1 MTQKEFNDTIKK
13 YLEGNCT
20 QEEEREIEEWYA
32 THKFESLNMGSEEM
46 TSIEKRIWSGIVQKT
61 TLKKRFRVLKQIG
74 VFAAAACVI
83 LVAGFFFKPR
93 HQPPSETGNGISE
106 KRHLTLPDGSEVTLE
121 KNAQIHFDKNFNTVH
136 RNVTL
141 DGSAFFQVTP
151 DKTRPFIISSGDLV
165 TEVLGTSF
173 EISQN
178 PDRDVIEVRVVT
190 GEVTVYNPSMKKQTK
205 VILTPN
211 QKVVYNK
218 LFKNLNR
225 TLVESPQPLTEKV
238 SAESKFI
245 FVNTPLREVAQTFR
259 EVYGIDFQI
268 YDKNIEECIVNA
280 DLENLPMFTRL
291 DLICRSVDA
300 SYIIN
305 GTTVFLSGEGCN

>member
-13 YLEGNCT
+13 YLEGSCT
-20 QEEEREIEEWYA
+20 EKEEKEIEEWYA
-32 THKFESLNMGSEEM
+32 THTFESLNMGSEEKA
-46 TSIEKRIWSGIVQKT
+46 SIEKRMWTGIVQKVP
-61 TLKKRFRVLKQIG
+61 LKKRFRVLRQIG
-74 VFAAAACVI
+74 GFAAAACI
-83 LVAGFFFKPR
+83 LLIAGLFFKTR
-93 HQPPSETGNGISE
+93 LQPPSENASTISE

-121 KNAQIHFDKNFNTVH
+121 KNAQIHFDKNFNTAH

-141 DGSAFFQVTP
+141 NGSAFFHVMP

-173 EISQN
+173 EISQT
-178 PDRDVIEVRVVT
+178 PDHDVIEVRVVT

-245 FVNTPLREVAQTFR
+245 FINTPLREVARTFR

-300 SYIIN
+300 TYIIN

>member
-13 YLEGNCT
+13 YLEGGCT
-20 QEEEREIEEWYA
+20 QEEERQIEEWYA
-32 THKFESLNMGSEEM
+32 TQKLESLHIPTEEM
-46 TSIEKRIWSGIVQKT
+46 ISIEKRMWGNIAQKLP
-61 TLKKRFRVLKQIG
+61 LKRRLLTWGKIG
-74 VFAAAACVI
+74 VAAACMLV
-83 LVAGFFFKPR
+83 VAGLLFKTRLKPKF
-93 HQPPSETGNGISE
+93 ETENMVTE
-106 KRHLTLPDGSEVTLE
+106 KRHLTLPDGSEVTLAR
-121 KNAQIHFDKNFNTVH
+121 NAQIHFDKNFNKNH

-141 DGSAFFQVTP
+141 EGSAFFHVTP
-151 DKTRPFIISSGDLV
+151 DKNKPFVIFSGDLV

-178 PDRDVIEVRVVT
+178 SDLDVIEVRVVT
-190 GEVTVYNPSMKKQTK
+190 GEVTVYNPHMKKQTRM
-205 VILTPN
+205 ILSPN

-225 TLVESPQPLTEKV
+225 TLVESPQPLPGKV
-238 SAESKFI
+238 FPESRFV
-245 FVNTPLREVAQTFR
+245 FVNTPLREVARTFT

-268 YDKNIEECIVNA
+268 DDKNIEECIVNA

-291 DLICRSVDA
+291 ELICKSVEA

>member
-20 QEEEREIEEWYA
+20 PEEERQIEEWYA
-32 THKFESLNMGSEEM
+32 TQKFESLNMGTEEM
-46 TSIEKRIWSGIVQKT
+46 ISIEKRMWGNIVQKSA
-61 TLKKRFRVLKQIG
+61 LKRRFRILKRIG
-74 VFAAAACVI
+74 MAGAAACVI
-83 LVAGFFFKPR
+83 MMTGLLFKTRLKPK
-93 HQPPSETGNGISE
+93 SGIENVISE
-106 KRHLTLPDGSEVTLE
+106 KRHLTLPDGSEVTLAQ
-121 KNAQIHFDKNFNTVH
+121 NAQIHFDENFNTVH

-141 DGSAFFQVTP
+141 EGSAFFNVTP
-151 DKTRPFIISSGDLV
+151 DKTRPFVISSGDLV

-173 EISQN
+173 EISQSA
-178 PDRDVIEVRVVT
+178 DRDVIEVRVVT
-190 GEVTVYNPSMKKQTK
+190 GEVTVYNPGMKKQTK
-205 VILTPN
+205 VVLSPN

-225 TLVESPQPLTEKV
+225 TLVESPQPLADKV

-245 FVNTPLREVAQTFR
+245 FVNTPLREVAKTFR

-268 YDKNIEECIVNA
+268 YDKNMEECIVNA

-291 DLICRSVDA
+291 ELICKSVEA
-300 SYIIN
+300 SYSIN
-305 GTTVFLSGEGCN
+305 GTSVFLSGEGCN

>member
-13 YLEGNCT
+13 YLEGQCT
-20 QEEEREIEEWYA
+20 QEEERQVEEWYA
-32 THKFESLNMGSEEM
+32 AQKFESLNLPAEEM
-46 TSIEKRIWSGIVQKT
+46 ISLEKRIWGGITQK
-61 TLKKRFRVLKQIG
+61 LPRKKRFVIWAKTGI
-74 VFAAAACVI
+74 AAAFI
-83 LVAGFFFKPR
+83 LVMAGMLFKTWLSPK
-93 HQPPSETGNGISE
+93 SEMENVISE
-106 KRHLTLPDGSEVTLE
+106 KRHLTLPDGSEVTLAR
-121 KNAQIHFDKNFNTVH
+121 NAQIHFDRNFNKNH

-141 DGSAFFQVTP
+141 EGSAFFHVTP
-151 DKTRPFIISSGDLV
+151 DKSRPFIIFSGDLV

-178 PDRDVIEVRVVT
+178 SDPDVIEVRVVT
-190 GEVTVYNPSMKKQTK
+190 GEVTVYNPHIKRQTRM
-205 VILTPN
+205 VLSPN

-225 TLVESPQPLTEKV
+225 TLVESPQPLPDKI
-238 SAESKFI
+238 SPESKFI
-245 FVNTPLREVAQTFR
+245 FVNTPLREVARTFT

-268 YDKNIEECIVNA
+268 DDKSIEECIVNA

-291 DLICRSVDA
+291 ELICKSVEA

>member
-13 YLEGNCT
+13 YLDGHCT
-20 QEEEREIEEWYA
+20 EEEERRIEEWYA
-32 THKFESLNMGSEEM
+32 AQKLESLHMPTEEM
-46 TSIEKRIWSGIVQKT
+46 VSLEKRMWGNIAQKLPLKRRFLIWQRIGIA
-61 TLKKRFRVLKQIG
+61 G
-74 VFAAAACVI
+74 AAACI
-83 LVAGFFFKPR
+83 LVVIGLLFKTRPG
-93 HQPPSETGNGISE
+93 PGSEMESVVSE
-106 KRHLTLPDGSEVTLE
+106 KRHLTLPDGSEVTLARD
-121 KNAQIHFDKNFNTVH
+121 AQIHFDKNFNKNH

-141 DGSAFFQVTP
+141 EGSAFFHVTP
-151 DKTRPFIISSGDLV
+151 DKSKPFIISSGDLV

-178 PDRDVIEVRVVT
+178 SDLDVIEVRVVT
-190 GEVTVYNPSMKKQTK
+190 GEVTVYNPNMKKQTRM
-205 VILTPN
+205 VLFPN

-225 TLVESPQPLTEKV
+225 TLVESPQPLPDKV
-238 SAESKFI
+238 FPESKFV
-245 FVNTPLREVAQTFR
+245 FVNTPLKEVARTFT
-259 EVYGIDFQI
+259 EVYGIEFQI
-268 YDKNIEECIVNA
+268 DDKNIEECIVNA

-291 DLICRSVDA
+291 ELICKSVEA

>member
-46 TSIEKRIWSGIVQKT
+46 TSVEKRMWSGIVQKT
-61 TLKKRFRVLKQIG
+61 TLKKRFRILKQIG
-74 VFAAAACVI
+74 LSAAAACVI
-83 LVAGFFFKPR
+83 LVAGFFFKAR
-93 HQPPSETGNGISE
+93 LQPPHETANGISE

-121 KNAQIHFDKNFNTVH
+121 KGAQIHFDKNFNTVH

-205 VILTPN
+205 VILAPN

-245 FVNTPLREVAQTFR
+245 FVNTPLKEVAQTFR
-259 EVYGIDFQI
+259 EVYGIDFLI
-268 YDKNIEECIVNA
+268 YDKNMEECIVNA

-300 SYIIN
+300 TYIIN
-305 GTTVFLSGEGCN
+305 GTTVLLSGEGCN